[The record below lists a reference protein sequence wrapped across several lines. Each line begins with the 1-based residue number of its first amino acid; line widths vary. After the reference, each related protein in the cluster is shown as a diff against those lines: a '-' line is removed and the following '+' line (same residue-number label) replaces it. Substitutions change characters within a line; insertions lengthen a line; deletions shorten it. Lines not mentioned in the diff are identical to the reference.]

1 MPGGAPRG
9 VPDDKV
15 GVVRSLAAHGAAH
28 ADDLPA
34 LLCGR
39 TRVITASARY
49 HTARI
54 AHAGPACAGCD
65 IIVSSARSRAPQLCN
80 PPPHIPAASTS
91 SLRARAPTLRG
102 RPAQAAAR
110 AAVARAPATQLSEAS
125 TAASISATS
134 AAGQS
139 ASRSRRC
146 CSEKR
151 TRAVSGAAPPGP
163 SAPPG
168 RAAASTSSRHLPR
181 AGFQKPCLRT
191 AATPRSTCSSCAATR
206 VAVASLALG
215 ALHGAPGR
223 HRAPAAG
230 GPTPPALRGEPH
242 GAPEA
247 HVPPGAR
254 GARADAGQP
263 LELAPRAAADGAR
276 ARVPARGADLLVR
289 PARGGRR

>member
-39 TRVITASARY
+39 TRLITTSARS
-49 HTARI
+49 HTTRI
-54 AHAGPACAGCD
+54 ADAACAGCD
-65 IIVSSARSRAPQLCN
+65 IVISSARSRAPQLCDS
-80 PPPHIPAASTS
+80 PPHIPATSTS
-91 SLRARAPTLRG
+91 SLRARAPTPRG

-110 AAVARAPATQLSEAS
+110 AAAARAPATRLSEAS

-151 TRAVSGAAPPGP
+151 TRGVSGAAPPGP

-191 AATPRSTCSSCAATR
+191 AATPRCTCSSCAATR